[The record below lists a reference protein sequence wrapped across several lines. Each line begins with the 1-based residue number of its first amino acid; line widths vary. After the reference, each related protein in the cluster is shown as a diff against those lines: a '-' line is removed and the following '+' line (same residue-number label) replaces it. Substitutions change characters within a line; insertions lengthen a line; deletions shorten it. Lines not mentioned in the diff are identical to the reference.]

1 MFLCLLEKT
10 LDPYITILMLIQ
22 KFLGFQAEINPG
34 NWCQDAAEPLEYQN
48 ICDGPKNDCEL
59 KGKVKCRSDPN
70 CHGIM
75 LSPSWSPS
83 HKGVMMCKSAVLV
96 EKPGENWS
104 IFLKSATCPYNYV
117 PSFTDGRTCV
127 GITESEVELEKA
139 MCESELDE
147 LRSPLVNLNPEII
160 DTISDNM

>member
-1 MFLCLLEKT
+1 M
-10 LDPYITILMLIQ
+10 I
-22 KFLGFQAEINPG
+22 
-34 NWCQDAAEPLEYQN
+34 
-48 ICDGPKNDCEL
+48 
-59 KGKVKCRSDPN
+59 
-70 CHGIM
+70 
-75 LSPSWSPS
+75 
-83 HKGVMMCKSAVLV
+83 CKSAVLV

-127 GITESEVELEKA
+127 GITESAVELEKS

-147 LRSPLVNLNPEII
+147 LRSPLVNLDPEII

>member
-1 MFLCLLEKT
+1 MFLCLLEKP
-10 LDPYITILMLIQ
+10 LFHITILMLIQ

-96 EKPGENWS
+96 EKPGEKAASGHENLILLL
-104 IFLKSATCPYNYV
+104 IFQAFNAHP
-117 PSFTDGRTCV
+117 
-127 GITESEVELEKA
+127 
-139 MCESELDE
+139 
-147 LRSPLVNLNPEII
+147 
-160 DTISDNM
+160 

>member
-1 MFLCLLEKT
+1 M
-10 LDPYITILMLIQ
+10 IIQ
-22 KFLGFQAEINPG
+22 NLLGFQAEINPQDG
-34 NWCQDAAEPLEYQN
+34 NWCQDTAEPLEYQN
-48 ICDGPKNDCEL
+48 ICDGSKNDCEL

-83 HKGVMMCKSAVLV
+83 HKGVMICKSAVLV

-104 IFLKSATCPYNYV
+104 IFMKSATCPYNYV

-127 GITESEVELEKA
+127 GITENAVELEKA

-160 DTISDNM
+160 ETISDNM